1 MESTLAPHGVPGH
14 HEREARLFRSHTDV
28 ETRYHDVD
36 PVYAETRDLR
46 LMGFLLFLVSDVV
59 LFSSFIFAYL
69 YLRTSAP
76 AWPPVVDGK
85 ALPYLDVPFAALNS
99 IVLFG
104 SGVTMHFA
112 LDNWKKLN
120 KNAFNAWMS
129 ATIVLGVLFL
139 LGQVHEYSLAL
150 PHMSWSGSA
159 FGASFYTLTGMHG
172 FHVFV
177 GVVYLTILLIQANAG
192 VYTGSKYFGLTAGTL
207 YWHFVDVI
215 WVALFWLFY
224 LW

>member
-1 MESTLAPHGVPGH
+1 MAVHAPVHASSALLEKAAV
-14 HEREARLFRSHTDV
+14 EAR
-28 ETRYHDVD
+28 YHNVD
-36 PVYAETRDLR
+36 ELYAETRDIR
-46 LMGFLLFLVSDVV
+46 LLGFVLFLLADCI

-76 AWPPVVDGK
+76 TWPPVVDGHQ
-85 ALPYLDVPFAALNS
+85 LGRLDVAFGAMNS

-112 LDNWKKLN
+112 LENWKNLK
-120 KNAFNAWMS
+120 KAAFNFW
-129 ATIVLGVLFL
+129 IVLTILLGIGFL
-139 LGQVHEYSLAL
+139 LGQAHEYMTA
-150 PHMSWSGSA
+150 PITWTGSV
-159 FGASFYTLTGMHG
+159 FGASFFTLTGLHG

-177 GVVYLTILLIQANAG
+177 GVCYLIVLAIQANKG

-215 WVALFWLFY
+215 WVLLFFLFY

>member
-1 MESTLAPHGVPGH
+1 MATTTLTGH
-14 HEREARLFRSHTDV
+14 AAVEAR
-28 ETRYHDVD
+28 YNDVD
-36 PVYAETRDLR
+36 PVYAETRDMR
-46 LMGFLLFLVSDVV
+46 LLGFVLVLFSDCI

-76 AWPPVVDGK
+76 VWPPFVDGHQ
-85 ALPYLDVPFAALNS
+85 LPRLDTAFAAVNS
-99 IVLFG
+99 VVLFG

-112 LDNWKKLN
+112 LENWKNLK
-120 KNAFNAWMS
+120 KGAFNMWMIL
-129 ATIVLGVLFL
+129 TIILGIAFL
-139 LGQVHEYSLAL
+139 GGQAHEYLSAQ
-150 PHMSWSGSA
+150 MTWQGSA
-159 FGASFYTLTGMHG
+159 FGASFFTLTGMHG

-177 GVVYLTILLIQANAG
+177 GVVYLTVLLVQANRG

-215 WVALFWLFY
+215 WVLLFYLFY